1 MTALRRDVQLVVG
14 VVLVLVGLMIGGDI
28 GWFYYRS
35 HVDGARLEHQEQRM
49 IAVARAHRPGGGTPP
64 TACAPYSDSATA
76 PQGLVEAPSIG
87 MTAPVVGGDGS
98 PQLAVAVGHVPG
110 SAWPGEP
117 GTTVLAAHDVTYF
130 SDIGQLVAG
139 SLVEFATPCATYVYR
154 VSGHQIV
161 QTGSS
166 IYSSATAQELVLETC
181 YPENA
186 LYLTDKRYLVT
197 ANLVSRVP
205 AGQPVPP
212 IGPTVAPAVPAPP
225 TLAAQGLTL
234 ATNDAELG
242 TLTITGSPARSWE
255 QSVAPY
261 DDEAAALAEYFGA
274 IRSAEQAEP
283 QWWAALAPG
292 VAIGAAAPLA
302 GATISAYEVALDVTL
317 DAAGSAFDGASLSG
331 HVMVTGGTRPGEYA
345 VQVTETVVDGAL
357 RVQGWTMTPL

>member
-1 MTALRRDVQLVVG
+1 VTALRRDVQLVVG

-28 GWFYYRS
+28 AWFYYHA
-35 HVDGARLEHQEQRM
+35 HVDGTRLVHQEQHM
-49 IAVARAHRPGGGTPP
+49 IAVAGHRRPPSGGSPSS
-64 TACAPYSDSATA
+64 CAPYSDSATA
-76 PQGLVEAPSIG
+76 PQGLVEARSIG
-87 MTAPVVGGDGS
+87 MTAPVVGGDAS

-130 SDIGQLVAG
+130 SDIGQLVDG
-139 SLVEFATPCATYVYR
+139 SVVDFATPCATYIYR

-161 QTGSS
+161 ETGSPV
-166 IYSSATAQELVLETC
+166 YSSATEQELVLETC

-205 AGQPVPP
+205 AGRRIPP
-212 IGPTVAPAVPAPP
+212 VAPPVAPSVPAPP
-225 TLAAQGLTL
+225 ALAAQGLTL

-261 DDEAAALAEYFGA
+261 DDEAAVLAEYFGA
-274 IRSAEQAEP
+274 IRSAEQGEP

-292 VAIGAAAPLA
+292 VTIGAAAPLG

-317 DAAGSAFDGASLSG
+317 DAAGSTFDGAALEG